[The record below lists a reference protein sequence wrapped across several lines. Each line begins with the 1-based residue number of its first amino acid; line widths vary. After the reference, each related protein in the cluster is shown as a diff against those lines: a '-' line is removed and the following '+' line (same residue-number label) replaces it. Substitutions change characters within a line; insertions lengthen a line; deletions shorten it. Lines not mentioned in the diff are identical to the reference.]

1 MSPPAALNPSDVPM
15 LRVLDHPLVQCHLT
29 TVRNK
34 HTVPSEFRRS
44 VDRLSIL
51 LASAATD
58 RLGTEDCAI
67 ETPLTATTG
76 KKLANRI
83 GLVPIMRAGIGM
95 VEPMLNL
102 IPASEVWHLGFYRDE
117 ETAQPVTY
125 YSKLPPSSPVDIAF
139 VLDPMLATG
148 GSAALA
154 VKALEDW
161 GVRQIFML
169 SIIAA
174 PEGVAKLSKDF
185 PELSI
190 ITCAVDSHLNEN
202 KFIVPGLGD
211 AGDRIFNTLKVH
223 E

>member
-102 IPASEVWHLGFYRDE
+102 IPRLRARPDARHRR
-117 ETAQPVTY
+117 
-125 YSKLPPSSPVDIAF
+125 
-139 VLDPMLATG
+139 
-148 GSAALA
+148 
-154 VKALEDW
+154 
-161 GVRQIFML
+161 VRGARRQG
-169 SIIAA
+169 AR
-174 PEGVAKLSKDF
+174 
-185 PELSI
+185 
-190 ITCAVDSHLNEN
+190 
-202 KFIVPGLGD
+202 GLG
-211 AGDRIFNTLKVH
+211 R
-223 E
+223 